1 MPKNPAF
8 ELFEVVCQELAA
20 RTEMILP
27 EDDIPPGII
36 DDLKERYNETAAHA
50 AFQRAI
56 MEITDHFGAKGS
68 KLPFE
73 FDAPTGQFRAVD
85 KDYTDFISFASNA
98 RGLGG
103 TDSKD
108 FEVRTLARLTK
119 RLTGALYRVG
129 VPRDTHKKKAEF
141 VKYLQTLGFDKN
153 CLEPRDQDGGLDLLW
168 LPPLGAIPLRPVV
181 SLQCKNSSFNERQAS
196 ESAARALRTLN
207 RHSHIRG
214 HHHLSFVV
222 FNDYI
227 DATFRGRAAGWIF
240 LPLGLSDLGDPA
252 TALEQQVL

>member
-1 MPKNPAF
+1 MPRNPAF
-8 ELFEVVCQELAA
+8 ELFEIVCQELAE
-20 RTEMILP
+20 RSEMILP

-36 DDLKERYNETAAHA
+36 ADLKERYNETADHA

-56 MEITDHFGAKGS
+56 VEITEHFVAKGS

-73 FDAPTGQFRAVD
+73 FDATTGQFRAVD
-85 KDYTDFISFASNA
+85 KDYADFISFASNA

-103 TDSKD
+103 ADSKD
-108 FEVRTLARLTK
+108 FELRTLARLAR

-129 VPRDTHKKKAEF
+129 DPRDKHKKKPEF
-141 VKYLQTLGFDKN
+141 VKYLRTLGFDKN
-153 CLEPRDQDGGLDLLW
+153 CLEARDKDGGLDLLW

-181 SLQCKNSSFNERQAS
+181 SLQCKNSSFNELQAN
-196 ESAARALRTLN
+196 ESAGRALRTLN

-214 HHHLSFVV
+214 HHHLVFVV

-227 DATFRGRAAGWIF
+227 DAAFHGRATGWIF
-240 LPLGLSDLGDPA
+240 LPLGLSDLGDLVV
-252 TALEQQVL
+252 ALEKQVL